1 MVESGSSSATP
12 RRKRNYA
19 PKYDGSSVMNSNPA
33 APGYDIPPE
42 RPDQRIFLLPKAA
55 LTPLAGDS
63 RTADVSIFADD
74 LDVGYVLDLFNHRTG
89 PRIQGFFDRTF
100 WNRLVVQIGHNEP
113 AILSAMRAVCA
124 VYEQVEITGGELAA
138 MDQSAIAAYN
148 KAIQLVVKESASS
161 KARMYIPLI
170 VCALFVCLEF
180 LQGNQAEATTHIEG
194 GISMLSEWRGK
205 AIPRSKSSA
214 PRKRSIV
221 PSSSSASSDSQVL
234 SSSISS
240 TSSELD
246 LIETLTAVFSRL
258 RLQSGVFGRSSLLR
272 QITVK
277 EIPKDG
283 FNFQNMSEARDANV
297 ELMNKSIDF
306 IMTTSPAKYTNAAT
320 SEMAAQ
326 QNWLKGR
333 FHDWRR
339 AIEDFLHRPNTILDN
354 MERKGAQI
362 LMCLN
367 NCCLIWTSTCLSP
380 EESQYDKYKPQFEE
394 MVDQCASIA
403 NLSPMYFCNHIGH
416 FQFDMGLVAPLHM
429 IGSRCRWRHIRKT
442 CLKVLGSHHW
452 REGLFD
458 SYRSYRYIKAVMD
471 LEEAEKIRL
480 LSLAPTESD
489 AHLPPEGARIHFAEL
504 GPSDPHSGFQV
515 HTFFTKRFGPRGDWY
530 MQTKSISTS
539 SKDPATDPEEEP
551 QSAYIASMLQKGL
564 EVVPNDSS
572 TKAFADRSNGMFYYH
587 LVGPQMYPPKKNS
600 HQTAGLAHNW
610 ADRF

>member
-1 MVESGSSSATP
+1 M
-12 RRKRNYA
+12 
-19 PKYDGSSVMNSNPA
+19 YDGSSVMNSNPA

-42 RPDQRIFLLPKAA
+42 RPDQRILLLPKAA

-161 KARMYIPLI
+161 KAL
-170 VCALFVCLEF
+170 
-180 LQGNQAEATTHIEG
+180 
-194 GISMLSEWRGK
+194 
-205 AIPRSKSSA
+205 
-214 PRKRSIV
+214 
-221 PSSSSASSDSQVL
+221 
-234 SSSISS
+234 
-240 TSSELD
+240 
-246 LIETLTAVFSRL
+246 FSRL

-515 HTFFTKRFGPRGDWY
+515 HTFFSKRFGPRGDWY